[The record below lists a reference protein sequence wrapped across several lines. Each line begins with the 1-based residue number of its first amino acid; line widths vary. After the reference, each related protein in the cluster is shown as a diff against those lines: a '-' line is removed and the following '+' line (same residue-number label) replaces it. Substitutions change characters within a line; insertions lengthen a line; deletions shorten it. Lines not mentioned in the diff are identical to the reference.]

1 MLVSIKEKSV
11 YGNTLMYPNNE
22 TAILFSQLLN
32 KKTFDNKDLK
42 IINELGYKIDLI
54 KL

>member
-1 MLVSIKEKSV
+1 MLVSVKEKSV

-22 TAILFSQLLN
+22 TAILFTQLLN
-32 KKTFDNKDLK
+32 KKTFDIKDLK
-42 IINELGYKIDLI
+42 IIKDLGYQIELI

>member
-22 TAILFSQLLN
+22 TAILFAQLLN

-42 IINELGYKIDLI
+42 IINELGYKIDFI

>member
-1 MLVSIKEKSV
+1 MLVSVKEKSV

-22 TAILFSQLLN
+22 TAILFTQLLS
-32 KKTFDNKDLK
+32 KKTFDIQDLK
-42 IINELGYKIDLI
+42 IIKYLGYQIELI